1 LPGLMPQADMDSTAR
16 GVHVVPLRYTV
27 YLLQLVP
34 KPRSFY
40 IGSTPDPARRLR
52 QHNGEL
58 SAGAYRTLRTAFQ
71 PWRIVCLVRGFPSKV
86 AALQFEHAWQHPFHT
101 RHIAP
106 LRRVLRL
113 RTQALS
119 LHHRMANLRL
129 LLTSDFFGTLPIS
142 ATVLGDVSVELE
154 LNKFDIVVPAP
165 KLSVCADLMA
175 TLALP
180 QELEAVATLTARLVR
195 AALPCGHCQRYI
207 DIVSHLPDTACDLN
221 ELLQSGHVPL
231 VALPMCGCDHVSH
244 LTCMARDAAGAD
256 SIVPQRYQ
264 CRQCGATS
272 QWVAIARVATLVREH
287 MLRGVQSSS

>member
-1 LPGLMPQADMDSTAR
+1 MDTTR
-16 GVHVVPLRYTV
+16 RVHVVPVRYTV
-27 YLLQLVP
+27 YLLQLMP

-58 SAGAYRTLRTAFQ
+58 SAGAHRTLRTAFQ
-71 PWRIVCLVRGFPSKV
+71 PWRIVCLVFGFPSKV

-113 RTQALS
+113 RPQALS
-119 LHHRMANLRL
+119 LRHRLANLRL

-142 ATVLGDVSVELE
+142 ANVLGDVSVELE

-165 KLSVCADLMA
+165 KLSVCADIIA
-175 TLALP
+175 PLALP
-180 QELEAVATLTARLVR
+180 QDLEAVATLATRLVR
-195 AALPCGHCQRYI
+195 AAVPCFQCQRYI
-207 DIVSHLPDTACDLN
+207 DIVSHLPDSACDLN
-221 ELLQSGHVPL
+221 DLLQSGNVPL
-231 VALPMCGCDHVSH
+231 VALPMCGCEHVSH
-244 LTCMARDAAGAD
+244 LTCMAREAAAADA
-256 SIVPQRYQ
+256 IVPQRYQ